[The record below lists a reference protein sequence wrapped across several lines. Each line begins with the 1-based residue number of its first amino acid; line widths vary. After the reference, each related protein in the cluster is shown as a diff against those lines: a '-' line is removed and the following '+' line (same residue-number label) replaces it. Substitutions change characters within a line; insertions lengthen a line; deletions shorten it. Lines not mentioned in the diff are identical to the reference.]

1 VAEGRFREDLYYRLK
16 VVTVFMPPLR
26 DRLEDIPLLTEYLLG
41 RFSREMGMDNPGINS
56 EAIQVLQ
63 TYRWPGNI
71 RELANTLQK
80 SLIFNRGMPIQSEDI
95 SFPVHKKER
104 PERMQDVEH
113 FVHQWIQEMFK
124 DKQDKVFD
132 TCMDQFSS
140 LVIKEALSKTK
151 GNRSQAAKILGMSRP
166 TLHSKMEKL
175 GITVESTVNGN

>member
-1 VAEGRFREDLYYRLK
+1 
-16 VVTVFMPPLR
+16 
-26 DRLEDIPLLTEYLLG
+26 
-41 RFSREMGMDNPGINS
+41 
-56 EAIQVLQ
+56 
-63 TYRWPGNI
+63 
-71 RELANTLQK
+71 
-80 SLIFNRGMPIQSEDI
+80 
-95 SFPVHKKER
+95 
-104 PERMQDVEH
+104 VEH